1 MTGMKRLDP
10 QLGGATASSVTQIS
24 ATEL

>member
-1 MTGMKRLDP
+1 MTVMKRLDP